1 MMKRLYSAFTL
12 KDAALLISARQFTPW
27 PLDIPPRP
35 PSDFLTEDLRRL
47 KAFDL
52 ETTESA
58 KTLLIDAL
66 FAEIVPNYER
76 LKVWKAIL
84 LETDSLTGVADY
96 LIAPHY
102 VYLTTPLLCV
112 AEAKRDDFV
121 QGRAQCLAEMYACA
135 WNNQQEG
142 YTLAVFGIVSNGQVW
157 QFYQLTPAG
166 EVFESGLFTTE
177 RLPELLG
184 VLDFVCAE
192 CAKNVPD
199 AAEASPARRA
209 QERSDAGGDPTG

>member
-1 MMKRLYSAFTL
+1 MRDNPPVEAPAMKRPYSALTL
-12 KDAALLISARQFTPW
+12 KDAAQLISARQFTPW
-27 PLDIPPRP
+27 QADVPPRP
-35 PSDFLTEDLRRL
+35 PSDFLKEDMRRL
-47 KAFDL
+47 QAFDL

-76 LKVWKAIL
+76 LKVWKAVL

-135 WNNQQEG
+135 WNNERDG
-142 YTLAVFGIVSNGQVW
+142 HSVAVFGIVSNGQVW
-157 QFYQLTPAG
+157 QFYQLPPTG
-166 EVFESGLFTTE
+166 GVLESGLFTID

-184 VLDFVCAE
+184 VLDHVCAE
-192 CAKNVPD
+192 CAKNIPD
-199 AAEASPARRA
+199 PTSASPAKSPR
-209 QERSDAGGDPTG
+209 E